1 MKKGFV
7 LLCIIMSVVCM
18 MLSALALAL
27 KKQGMAEV
35 VFLSSMMDPKYV
47 ALILMILAVAFLYL
61 ALRVVMKLKKR

>member
-7 LLCIIMSVVCM
+7 MLCIIMSVVCM

-27 KKQGMAEV
+27 KKQGMTEV
-35 VFLSSMMDPKYV
+35 VFLSSMMDPKYA

>member
-35 VFLSSMMDPKYV
+35 VFLSSMMDPKYA

>member
-7 LLCIIMSVVCM
+7 MLCIIMSVVCM

-35 VFLSSMMDPKYV
+35 VFLSSMMDPKYA

>member
-35 VFLSSMMDPKYV
+35 VFLSSMMDPKYA

-61 ALRVVMKLKKR
+61 ALRVVVKLKKR

>member
-7 LLCIIMSVVCM
+7 MLCIIMSVVCM

-27 KKQGMAEV
+27 KKQGMAEA
-35 VFLSSMMDPKYV
+35 VFLSSMMDPKYA

>member
-7 LLCIIMSVVCM
+7 MLCIIMSVVCM

-27 KKQGMAEV
+27 KKQGMTEA
-35 VFLSSMMDPKYV
+35 VFLSSMMDPKYA